1 MTEEQKQLTLG
12 QISDMKTELETN
24 IKNMVKDFVDKTGAK
39 IVNVSGN
46 FETYVEIDRDT
57 ETITNRTNESL
68 YVTLRLFN

>member
-46 FETYVEIDRDT
+46 FETYAEIDRDT

-68 YVTLRLFN
+68 YVTVRLFN